1 MNELKYPH
9 LFSPITLAGTLFRN
23 RIFASPTGT
32 AYMTGEHFPVQE
44 TNAYY
49 ERKAI
54 GGAASVCVGDAVVC
68 SKHGRFN
75 TGHLVL
81 DDPRALSSLNRLSD
95 SITRHGAVASI
106 ELSHSGSHAHTSARE
121 GNQLYGPM
129 EYVTEAGYRVE
140 AMSEEK
146 IFEVIEQHAKAAMWA
161 KQCGFGMVTIHG
173 GHGWLLT
180 EFMSPVSNRRTDRW
194 GGSPEN
200 RCRMAVEVCK
210 AVRRAVGPAF
220 PIEMR
225 ISGSECNPA
234 GYDIGEGIEIA
245 KQLDGHLDL
254 IHVSAGSH
262 EVWDVFTVTHPDMFL
277 PDGVNVRYAAE
288 IKKHVK
294 TAVATVGAL
303 ADPELMEEIIASGKA
318 DVVEVARG
326 LIADPDLPL
335 KARTG
340 RQRELNK
347 CMRCLWCFSSHM
359 TKGQFSCAINP
370 VIGREVEDKWEIQP
384 ASKKRILVAG
394 GGIGGMQAALTAA
407 QRGHDVILCEKTST
421 LGGVLLCEHD
431 VPFKK
436 PLAEY
441 LERQALAVRQAG
453 VDVRLN
459 VEVTAGL
466 AAEIAPDVIIAALGS
481 RPIIPGIPGIDGDN
495 VFSAAEVLENP
506 SLAGER
512 VVIMGGGLVGSE
524 LAIYLAGLG
533 RDVEIAEMAPA
544 LGEGGNKLHG
554 LAVRLELARKNVKVN
569 ISVKAVEITG
579 EGLVGEGL
587 AGERPD
593 RAGQDPTEPDG
604 TGSKGTGSKETGTVG
619 KRLFKA
625 DTVVYA
631 AGQEPL
637 RAEAE
642 ALRFVAPEFYQIGDC
657 LTPKN
662 IPEATRLAYNIA
674 RDIGRF

>member
-1 MNELKYPH
+1 MNILKYPR
-9 LFSPITLAGTLFRN
+9 LFSPITLAGALFRN

-32 AYMTGEHFPVQE
+32 AYMTGEHYPIQE

-75 TGHLVL
+75 NSHLAL
-81 DDPRALSSLNRLSD
+81 DDPGAQSPLTRLSD

-106 ELSHSGSHAHTSARE
+106 ELSHSGSHARSSARE
-121 GNQLYGPM
+121 GNQIFGPM
-129 EYVTEAGYRVE
+129 EYVTEEGYRVE
-140 AMSEEK
+140 AMNEEK
-146 IFEVIEQHAKAAMWA
+146 ILEVIEQFANAARWA

-194 GGSPEN
+194 GGTPEN
-200 RCRMAVEVCK
+200 RCRFAVEVCK

-234 GYDIGEGIEIA
+234 GYDIEEGIAIA

-277 PDGVNVRYAAE
+277 PDGVNVKYAAE

-294 TAVATVGAL
+294 TPVATVGAL
-303 ADPELMEEIIASGKA
+303 ADPELMEEIIASGQA
-318 DVVEVARG
+318 DIVEVARG

-340 RQRELNK
+340 RESEINK
-347 CMRCLWCFSSHM
+347 CMRCLWCFSSHI
-359 TKGQFSCAINP
+359 TTGQFWCSINP
-370 VIGREVEDKWEIQP
+370 VIGREIEEKWEIQP
-384 ASKKRILVAG
+384 VVKKKILVAG
-394 GGIGGMQAALTAA
+394 GGIGGMQAAVTAA
-407 QRGHDVILCEKTST
+407 RRGHEVILCEKTGK

-436 PLAEY
+436 PLAQY
-441 LERQALAVRQAG
+441 LERQAGIVYEAGAEVRMNA
-453 VDVRLN
+453 
-459 VEVTAGL
+459 EVTMEL
-466 AAEIAPDVIIAALGS
+466 AMDIAPDVIIAALGS
-481 RPIIPGIPGIDGDN
+481 NPVKPDIPGINRDN
-495 VFSAAEVLENP
+495 VFAAQEIYADP
-506 SLAGER
+506 GKAGKR
-512 VVIMGGGLVGSE
+512 VVIIGGGLAGSE
-524 LAIYLAGLG
+524 LAIYLAGIG
-533 RDVEIAEMAPA
+533 RYVEIVEMAPA
-544 LGEGGNKLHG
+544 LSDGRNMLHA
-554 LAVRLELARKNVKVN
+554 LAIRLELARKKVIAN
-569 ISVKAVEITG
+569 LSVKAVEITG
-579 EGLVGEGL
+579 AGLVG
-587 AGERPD
+587 
-593 RAGQDPTEPDG
+593 DG
-604 TGSKGTGSKETGTVG
+604 PQGI
-619 KRLFKA
+619 RLFEA

-631 AGQEPL
+631 AGQAPL
-637 RAEAE
+637 RSEAV
-642 ALRFVAPEFYQIGDC
+642 ALYGAAPEFYQIGDC
-657 LTPKN
+657 LTPRN

-674 RDIGRF
+674 RDIGRY

>member
-1 MNELKYPH
+1 MSELKYPH

-32 AYMTGEHFPVQE
+32 AYMTGEHFPIQE

-54 GGAASVCVGDAVVC
+54 GGAASVCVGDAVIC

-75 TGHLVL
+75 NGHLAL
-81 DDPRALSSLNRLSD
+81 DDPGALSPLTRLSD
-95 SITRHGAVASI
+95 SITRHGAVASV
-106 ELSHSGSHAHTSARE
+106 ELSHSGSHARASALE
-121 GNQLYGPM
+121 GNSIYGPM
-129 EYVTEAGYRVE
+129 EYITEAGYRVE
-140 AMSEEK
+140 AMTEEK
-146 IFEVIEQHAKAAMWA
+146 ITEVIGQYASAALWA

-200 RCRMAVEVCK
+200 RCRFAVEVCK

-225 ISGSECNPA
+225 ISGSECHPA
-234 GYDIGEGIEIA
+234 GYDIDTGIEIA
-245 KQLDGHLDL
+245 KQLDGRLDL

-277 PDGVNVRYAAE
+277 PDGANVRYAAE

-303 ADPELMEEIIASGKA
+303 ADPELMEEIIATGKA
-318 DVVEVARG
+318 DIVEVARG

-340 RQRELNK
+340 RQSEINK
-347 CMRCLWCFSSHM
+347 CMRCLWCFSSHI
-359 TKGQFSCAINP
+359 TRGQFACAINP
-370 VIGREVEDKWEIQP
+370 VIGQEIENKWEIQP
-384 ASKKRILVAG
+384 AAKKKILVAG
-394 GGIGGMQAALTAA
+394 GGIGGMQAAVTAA
-407 QRGHDVILCEKTST
+407 RRGHEVILCEKTGK

-436 PLAEY
+436 QLAEY
-441 LERQALAVRQAG
+441 LERQARIVHRAG
-453 VDVRLN
+453 VDVRMN
-459 VEVTAGL
+459 AEVTKEL
-466 AAEIAPDVIIAALGS
+466 AEKIAPDVIIAALGS
-481 RPIIPGIPGIDGDN
+481 RPIVPDVPGIDGEN
-495 VFSAAEVLENP
+495 VFGAVEVLKNP
-506 SLAGER
+506 GKAGKR

-524 LAIYLAGLG
+524 LAIYLAGFG
-533 RDVEIAEMAPA
+533 REVVIVEMAPA

-554 LAVRLELARKNVKVN
+554 LAIRLELARKNVSVN
-569 ISVKAVEITG
+569 LSVKAVGIT
-579 EGLVGEGL
+579 ETGLVG
-587 AGERPD
+587 
-593 RAGQDPTEPDG
+593 DG
-604 TGSKGTGSKETGTVG
+604 PGGTA
-619 KRLFKA
+619 LFEA

-637 RAEAE
+637 RDEAE
-642 ALRFVAPEFYQIGDC
+642 ALRFAAPEFYQIGDC
-657 LTPKN
+657 LAPKN

>member
-1 MNELKYPH
+1 M
-9 LFSPITLAGTLFRN
+9 S
-23 RIFASPTGT
+23 SQ
-32 AYMTGEHFPVQE
+32 HFPIQE

-54 GGAASVCVGDAVVC
+54 GGAASVCVGDAVIC

-75 TGHLVL
+75 NSHLAL
-81 DDPRALSSLNRLSD
+81 DDPGAISSLTRLSD

-106 ELSHSGSHAHTSARE
+106 ELSHSGSHAHSSARE

-129 EYVTEAGYRVE
+129 EYVTAEGYRVE

-146 IFEVIEQHAKAAMWA
+146 IYQVVEQYADAALWA

-180 EFMSPVSNRRTDRW
+180 EFMSPVSNRRSDRW

-200 RCRMAVEVCK
+200 RCRFAVEVCK

-234 GYDIGEGIEIA
+234 GYDIDEGIAIA
-245 KQLDGHLDL
+245 RQLDGHLDL

-277 PDGVNVRYAAE
+277 PDGVNVKYAAE

-303 ADPELMEEIIASGKA
+303 ADPGLMEEIIASGKA
-318 DVVEVARG
+318 DVVQVARG

-340 RQRELNK
+340 REDDVNK
-347 CMRCLWCFSSHM
+347 CMRCLWCFSSHIK
-359 TKGQFSCAINP
+359 KGMFACSINP
-370 VIGREVEDKWEIQP
+370 VIGQEIENKWPIQS
-384 ASKKRILVAG
+384 AKKKRVLVAG
-394 GGIGGMQAALTAA
+394 GGVGGMEAAVTAA
-407 QRGHDVILCEKTST
+407 RRGHDVILCEKTGK
-421 LGGVLLCEHD
+421 LGGVLLCEHE

-441 LERQALAVRQAG
+441 LERQARTAHELGVEIRMDTAVTP
-453 VDVRLN
+453 
-459 VEVTAGL
+459 EL
-466 AAEIAPDVIIAALGS
+466 AAEIAPDVIIASLGAK
-481 RPIIPGIPGIDGDN
+481 PVVPDIPGINRAN
-495 VFSAAEVLENP
+495 VYGAEEIYYYP
-506 SLAGER
+506 DKAGER
-512 VVIMGGGLVGSE
+512 VAILGGGLVGSE
-524 LAIYLAGLG
+524 LAIYLAGMG
-533 RDVEIAEMAPA
+533 RKVEIVEMAPA
-544 LGEGGNKLHG
+544 LGDGGNMLHG
-554 LAVRLELARKNVKVN
+554 LAIRLELARKNVTVN
-569 ISVKAVEITG
+569 LSVKAVEITDK
-579 EGLVGEGL
+579 GLVGEG
-587 AGERPD
+587 
-593 RAGQDPTEPDG
+593 PDG
-604 TGSKGTGSKETGTVG
+604 TK
-619 KRLFKA
+619 LFEA

-631 AGQEPL
+631 VGQAPL
-637 RAEAE
+637 RGEAV
-642 ALRFVAPEFYQIGDC
+642 ALQSAAPEFYQIGDC
-657 LTPKN
+657 LSPKN
-662 IPEATRLAYNIA
+662 IPEATRTAYSIT